1 MSREIKTYILIVD
14 GYRRPERQRNTQGRY
29 RVGAKSKKE
38 AIKLLRD
45 KIKFGSI
52 QVLCE
57 WNPERDNEN
66 HTLQKLGYKEI
77 VKEKFSPE
85 WVLYS
90 TLHDAQQTQYQESKG
105 DEIL

>member
-14 GYRRPERQRNTQGRY
+14 SYRRPERQRNTQGRY

-38 AIKLLRD
+38 AVKLLRD

-77 VKEKFSPE
+77 VKEKFFPGTGI
-85 WVLYS
+85 V
-90 TLHDAQQTQYQESKG
+90 QYPARCATDPISKNQRR
-105 DEIL
+105 